1 MTNHAQDYLH
11 CTLTAVIGGT
21 FNLLAFLVS
30 MQDIEIWLRISSLV
44 VGNLV
49 GLLTIWKL
57 ILAIRSKKVVDTSD
71 P

>member
-1 MTNHAQDYLH
+1 MQ

-21 FNLLAFLVS
+21 FNLFAYFIS
-30 MQDIEIWLRISSLV
+30 MQDIEAWLRVCSLL

-57 ILAIRSKKVVDTSD
+57 VLAIRSKKVVDTEDS
-71 P
+71 

>member
-1 MTNHAQDYLH
+1 MTHHAQDYLQ

-30 MQDIEIWLRISSLV
+30 MQDIEAWLRISSLV

-49 GLLTIWKL
+49 GFLTIWKL
-57 ILAIRSKKVVDTSD
+57 VLAIRAKKAVDTKS